1 MANPPPAATEESGR
15 KGLMIAITLMICM
28 GLGAGA
34 TFARLVGSNPETA
47 SPRTEQTASGS
58 FVPAPKRTSGRH
70 GAGSEQAGDASAHD
84 GSTEHIAPLE
94 PIITNLASAGATWLR
109 FEGLVVLSERLKDD
123 RSALTAQI
131 SQDLLGLLRSTTLR
145 QLETAAGLEFLR
157 EDMAELARLRSKGRA
172 RDIIIKT
179 LVVE

>member
-1 MANPPPAATEESGR
+1 MAKPTPATTDDRGR
-15 KGLMIAITLMICM
+15 KGLIIATTLMICL

-34 TFARLVGSNPETA
+34 TFARIFAVNPETA
-47 SPRTEQTASGS
+47 ATRTDQIASGS
-58 FVPAPKRTSGRH
+58 AVPTPKRPNGRH
-70 GAGSEQAGDASAHD
+70 GTGSEQAGEHGARDASA
-84 GSTEHIAPLE
+84 EHIVPLE
-94 PIITNLASAGATWLR
+94 PIITNMAGASKTWVR
-109 FEGLVVLSERLKDD
+109 FEGLVVLSERPKDD

-131 SQDLLGLLRSTTLR
+131 SQDLMGLLRSTSLR

-172 RDIIIKT
+172 RDILIKV